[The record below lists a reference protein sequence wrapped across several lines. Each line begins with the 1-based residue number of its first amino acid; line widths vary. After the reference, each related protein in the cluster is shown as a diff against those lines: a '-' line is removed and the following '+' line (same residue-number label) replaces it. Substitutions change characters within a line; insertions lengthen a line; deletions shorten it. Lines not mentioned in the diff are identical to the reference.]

1 MLGQTLANWD
11 TLAQQHTDDI
21 LEEKALGTAIYGVMY
36 TVCKEKT
43 RYSWAFISCRLLFDW
58 LQLWVG

>member
-1 MLGQTLANWD
+1 MVMHGAHWCSGHLCRLHNA
-11 TLAQQHTDDI
+11 DDI

-43 RYSWAFISCRLLFDW
+43 RYSWAFVSCRLLFDW
-58 LQLWVG
+58 LQL